1 MCIRD
6 SDRWGIQ
13 ARGGCSCAGTYGH
26 YLLHFNQEESNE
38 IITKYISGEWLK
50 KPGWIRIS
58 IHPTTTNEEINII
71 IYAIKEI
78 ALNHEEWSSDYL
90 TIKNTNSFYHKKD
103 KNLFEDFSKNLF
115 V

>member
-1 MCIRD
+1 M
-6 SDRWGIQ
+6 
-13 ARGGCSCAGTYGH
+13 A
-26 YLLHFNQEESNE
+26 
-38 IITKYISGEWLK
+38 K

-90 TIKNTNSFYHKKD
+90 TIKNTNSFYHKKI
-103 KNLFEDFSKNLF
+103 KTCLKIFLKICLYEISIKINT
-115 V
+115 